1 MRNLSYFREIRV
13 KMKNTD
19 LIRTTL
25 CILICLS
32 FLCEIS
38 ASEKDSITG
47 KASHLIGFDFRPAYV
62 FPTHDFFKGEN
73 NAQKSINTTL
83 SGNLKYG
90 FQFSPDSKF
99 GKLYPYAIQGV
110 GLAYNTFF
118 NSAEIGNPIALYAF
132 QTSRIAT
139 ISRNLS
145 FDYEW
150 NFGASFGWK
159 KYDSETNPKN
169 RVVGSST
176 NAYINLGFLLNWE
189 VAPNTNIRAGIGL
202 THYSN
207 GNTSYPNAGVNSI
220 GASVGI
226 TRYLGRKAERRFAS
240 VTSSSSLFSPYINY
254 DLIVYGAVKRK
265 GIFPEDHDPIL
276 APGSFGVLG
285 LNFNPLYN
293 FSQYFRAGVSL
304 DLQYDE
310 SANIVDH
317 IANDFIPSESE
328 DLKFYRP
335 PFREQFS
342 AGLSLRAEVVM
353 PIFSINI
360 GIGKNF
366 LCKGRDTNSFYQIF
380 VLKTDITKNVFIHTG
395 YQLYKF
401 KNPNNLMLGLGIRFN
416 AR

>member
-1 MRNLSYFREIRV
+1 MMKIDMPERTILCVLLCFLSV
-13 KMKNTD
+13 C
-19 LIRTTL
+19 
-25 CILICLS
+25 CIY
-32 FLCEIS
+32 
-38 ASEKDSITG
+38 ASERDSTSG
-47 KASHLIGFDFRPAYV
+47 KVSHLIGLDFRPAYV
-62 FPTHDFFKGEN
+62 FPTHDFLKGDN
-73 NAQKSINTTL
+73 QAQKSINKTI

-90 FQFSPDSKF
+90 FRFSPDSKT
-99 GKLYPYAIQGV
+99 GKLYPHAIQGI
-110 GLAYNTFF
+110 GIGYNTFF
-118 NSAEIGNPIALYAF
+118 NSAEIGNPIAVYAY

-159 KYDSETNPKN
+159 KYDSDTNPKN
-169 RVVGSST
+169 RIVGSST

-226 TRYLGRKAERRFAS
+226 TRFLGGEKKRRIAS
-240 VTSSSSLFSPYINY
+240 PATGNSFFTPYVSY
-254 DLIVYGAVKRK
+254 DLIAYGAVKRK
-265 GIFPEDHDPIL
+265 GIFPEDHDPVL

-317 IANDFIPSESE
+317 IANDFIPSESK

-380 VLKTDITKNVFIHTG
+380 VLKTNITRNLFIHTG